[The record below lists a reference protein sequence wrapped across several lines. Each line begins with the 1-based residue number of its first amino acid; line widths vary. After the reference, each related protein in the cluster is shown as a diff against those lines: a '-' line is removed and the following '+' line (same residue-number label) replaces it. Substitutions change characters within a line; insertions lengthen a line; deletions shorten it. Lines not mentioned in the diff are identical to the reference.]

1 MELGTFLEFKVSS
14 SKNQELDFYPLK
26 SNQKLILDFTF
37 FHLEMSNDCERDFVA
52 IYRGAKL
59 NKLVGKYCGR
69 QAPPAIIFSADEALR
84 IEFHTDGEAGNDDPT
99 GFALKFYKVCP
110 ILNNGG
116 IDSKFFSKEIFT
128 GDWNFKISENFRNL
142 RKNLGSKLVV

>member
-1 MELGTFLEFKVSS
+1 
-14 SKNQELDFYPLK
+14 
-26 SNQKLILDFTF
+26 
-37 FHLEMSNDCERDFVA
+37 MSNDCERDFVA

-110 ILNNGG
+110 ILNNEGSIQSFFWYVFFG
-116 IDSKFFSKEIFT
+116 ICILWTFMLSSSLQKYDLRISQ
-128 GDWNFKISENFRNL
+128 DQSENSNQRL
-142 RKNLGSKLVV
+142 

>member
-110 ILNNGG
+110 ILR
-116 IDSKFFSKEIFT
+116 DRFKVFSKEIVT
-128 GDWNFKISENFRNL
+128 EDWNLQEKIRASN
-142 RKNLGSKLVV
+142 

>member
-116 IDSKFFSKEIFT
+116 IDSNFFPKY
-128 GDWNFKISENFRNL
+128 
-142 RKNLGSKLVV
+142 

>member
-1 MELGTFLEFKVSS
+1 
-14 SKNQELDFYPLK
+14 
-26 SNQKLILDFTF
+26 
-37 FHLEMSNDCERDFVA
+37 MSNDCERDFVA

-110 ILNNGG
+110 ILNNGVFNV
-116 IDSKFFSKEIFT
+116 ISKVTKFLLRMIFFKIIWKFSKL
-128 GDWNFKISENFRNL
+128 SESNYNRL
-142 RKNLGSKLVV
+142 TVSH

>member
-1 MELGTFLEFKVSS
+1 
-14 SKNQELDFYPLK
+14 
-26 SNQKLILDFTF
+26 
-37 FHLEMSNDCERDFVA
+37 MSNDCERDFVA

-110 ILNNGG
+110 ILR
-116 IDSKFFSKEIFT
+116 DRFKVFSKEMVT
-128 GDWNFKISENFRNL
+128 GDQNL
-142 RKNLGSKLVV
+142 KEKFELQTSGVKCPRKCVG

>member
-1 MELGTFLEFKVSS
+1 
-14 SKNQELDFYPLK
+14 
-26 SNQKLILDFTF
+26 
-37 FHLEMSNDCERDFVA
+37 MSNDCERDFVA

-110 ILNNGG
+110 ILNNG
-116 IDSKFFSKEIFT
+116 ISIQRYFQSNEIFT
-128 GDWNFKISENFRNL
+128 ED
-142 RKNLGSKLVV
+142 

>member
-1 MELGTFLEFKVSS
+1 M
-14 SKNQELDFYPLK
+14 
-26 SNQKLILDFTF
+26 DFTF
-37 FHLEMSNDCERDFVA
+37 FHLEISNDCERDYVA

-99 GFALKFYKVCP
+99 GFALKFYKV
-110 ILNNGG
+110 ISYNMIHIQGLKLHFE
-116 IDSKFFSKEIFT
+116 SIF
-128 GDWNFKISENFRNL
+128 
-142 RKNLGSKLVV
+142 GSVEVS

>member
-110 ILNNGG
+110 ILR
-116 IDSKFFSKEIFT
+116 DRFKVFSKEILT
-128 GDWNFKISENFRNL
+128 GDWNLKKSGNFRNL

>member
-1 MELGTFLEFKVSS
+1 M
-14 SKNQELDFYPLK
+14 
-26 SNQKLILDFTF
+26 DFTF

-99 GFALKFYKVCP
+99 GFALKFYKVIKCR
-110 ILNNGG
+110 ILNNGFV
-116 IDSKFFSKEIFT
+116 SKFTLRGRKFAQYAYLKTYYGFQIDAS
-128 GDWNFKISENFRNL
+128 GFKR
-142 RKNLGSKLVV
+142 